1 MKRIIN
7 IENGKGLLKL
17 KWNGSLSSLQF
28 NDPISLHWFD
38 CMGSLGKFFV
48 ILPYNKDYREEIQ
61 KRFSKS
67 LNEGLE
73 IDEEM
78 FNTLTEVLDLFEN
91 ATYELFYEPKYR
103 YKIDDSWNWVYIGNE
118 RDSSTNPEK
127 YNTINSQTSDDLSK
141 IYSVTESFYDG
152 YNESLLFTQPLE
164 IINQERVKYYEEI
177 IKNGFKPTAI
187 IYYGLLEESGVYDD
201 GSKWKSTNRSGLYI
215 LDGHHKLMAYK
226 NLNQEPS
233 LLRIIKRYNSKS
245 DFNLTKQE
253 FENEIRQRLFKPQI
267 RHITENCRL
276 KYAT

>member
-48 ILPYNKDYREEIQ
+48 ILPYNKEYREEIQ

-73 IDEEM
+73 IDEEI
-78 FNTLTEVLDLFEN
+78 FKTLIDVLELFEN
-91 ATYELFYEPKYR
+91 STYELFYEPKYR

-127 YNTINSQTSDDLSK
+127 YNTINSQTSEDLSK

-177 IKNGFKPTAI
+177 IKKGLKPTAI

-215 LDGHHKLMAYK
+215 LDGHHKLIAYK
-226 NLNQEPS
+226 NLHQEPA

-253 FENEIRQRLFKPQI
+253 FENDIRQKLFKPQI
-267 RHITENCRL
+267 KHINENCRL